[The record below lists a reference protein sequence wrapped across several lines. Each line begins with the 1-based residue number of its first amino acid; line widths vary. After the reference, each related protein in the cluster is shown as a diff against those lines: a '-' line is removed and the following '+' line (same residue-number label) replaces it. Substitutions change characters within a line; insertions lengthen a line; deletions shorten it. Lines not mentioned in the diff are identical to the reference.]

1 MAKIYRDILTGTM
14 DAYASII
21 SNNLNG
27 VMKYLTTRY
36 LRVIAI
42 PTLIASYWGMNVP
55 VPFQNNPFG
64 FIMLIVFSIIIG
76 VVASLWLKKKGMLD

>member
-27 VMKYLTTRY
+27 VMKYLTSITII
-36 LRVIAI
+36 LAI
-42 PTLIASYWGMNVP
+42 PTMIASYWGMNVN
-55 VPFQNNPFG
+55 VPMQNNPFG
-64 FIMLIVFSIIIG
+64 FVIIVLTSILIGTI
-76 VVASLWLKKKGMLD
+76 ALLWLRRKGMLD